1 MAFGLIPA
9 FRLSRGEL
17 NQALASGSRR
27 QGQGLSRRGGQWLI
41 ATEVAFAVVLV
52 VGAGLMIRSFAR
64 IMNVDVGFDPASIV
78 TMQVQPIS
86 AEDGAQAR
94 FYPELLRA
102 IRAIPGVEAAGAVDD
117 FALSR
122 VTTFTTGRAEG
133 RRAGTESRQTTP
145 GYLEALGIEPVE
157 GRLPTE
163 ADAAAGREIIVLSET
178 LAHDLFP
185 DGLALGR
192 QVQVGRRTLEVVGV
206 VPDLRHGGPLR
217 RPVSADAFLPFA
229 NRASGNERGAGL
241 RRSLGLTVV
250 VRPRGE
256 VPDLAGRLRQAAQ
269 SIGPPVLVEGIR
281 SGTDWLSDRVVTPRR
296 RTVMLGLLGALGLVL
311 ALVGIFGM
319 TAYAVS
325 RRTREI
331 GVRMAFGARP
341 GQVVGT
347 MVRDALT
354 PLVVGTLVGLA
365 GAAAATRVI
374 ANFLFET
381 EATDPAT
388 FATVAVLLTCAGL
401 LAAWVPALRA
411 ARVDPVTTLRAE

>member
-1 MAFGLIPA
+1 
-9 FRLSRGEL
+9 
-17 NQALASGSRR
+17 
-27 QGQGLSRRGGQWLI
+27 
-41 ATEVAFAVVLV
+41 
-52 VGAGLMIRSFAR
+52 
-64 IMNVDVGFDPASIV
+64 
-78 TMQVQPIS
+78 MQVQPIS

-133 RRAGTESRQTTP
+133 RRAGMESRRTTP

-185 DGLALGR
+185 DGLALRR

-206 VPDLRHGGPLR
+206 VPDL
-217 RPVSADAFLPFA
+217 
-229 NRASGNERGAGL
+229 
-241 RRSLGLTVV
+241 
-250 VRPRGE
+250 
-256 VPDLAGRLRQAAQ
+256 AGRLRQAAQ
-269 SIGPPVLVEGIR
+269 SVGPPVLVESIR

-347 MVRDALT
+347 MVRDAIT
-354 PLVVGTLVGLA
+354 PLAVGTLVGLA

-381 EATDPAT
+381 EATTRRRSPRSR
-388 FATVAVLLTCAGL
+388 CS
-401 LAAWVPALRA
+401 
-411 ARVDPVTTLRAE
+411 